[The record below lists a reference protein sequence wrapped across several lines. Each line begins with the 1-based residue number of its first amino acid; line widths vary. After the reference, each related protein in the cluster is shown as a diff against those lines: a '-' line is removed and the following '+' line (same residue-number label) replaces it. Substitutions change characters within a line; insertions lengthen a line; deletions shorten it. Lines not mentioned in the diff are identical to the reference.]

1 MNVAGVTLTPIWRE
15 GLVGV
20 EFAGLVRNRVFREP
34 PNAPEPMPVMLI
46 PGFLTGDAQIG
57 TLASWLRRCGH
68 RTHKSGIRLNI
79 DCGEAAM
86 CRLEDRLE
94 ALVRSEGAPAALIGQ
109 SRGGTFARV
118 LAVRRPELVR
128 SVITLGSPHLAPLAV
143 HPLVLL
149 QGASL
154 AVLSSLGI
162 PGLFSRHCR
171 AGECCSTFRDDLA
184 APMPRGVEFV
194 SIYSKQDG
202 IVDWRACLDPH
213 AKHVDVRSTHC
224 GMGVNGGVYEALDR
238 VLHRPAARGRKP
250 RPARRALPAAA

>member
-1 MNVAGVTLTPIWRE
+1 MTLTPIWRE
-15 GLVGV
+15 SLLGL
-20 EFAGLVRNRVFREP
+20 EFTSLVRQRIFREP
-34 PNAPEPMPVMLI
+34 PQAPESLPVMLL
-46 PGFLTGDAQIG
+46 PGFLTGDAQIEM
-57 TLASWLRRCGH
+57 LASWLRRCGH
-68 RTHKSGIRLNI
+68 RTHRSGIRLNV

-86 CRLEDRLE
+86 CRVEDRLE
-94 ALVRSEGAPAALIGQ
+94 AFVKSEGAPAVLIGQ

-128 SVITLGSPHLAPLAV
+128 SVVTLGSPHLAPLAV

-154 AVLSSLGI
+154 AVLSSLGV

-171 AGECCSTFRDDLA
+171 AGECCAAFRDDLA
-184 APMPRGVEFV
+184 APMPRGTEFV
-194 SIYSKQDG
+194 SIYSKRDG

-224 GMGVNGGVYEALDR
+224 GMGVNAGVYAALDR
-238 VLHRPAARGRKP
+238 VLHRPAPRGRKP
-250 RPARRALPAAA
+250 RPVRRDLPAAA